1 MLFILKLG
9 SRFDMSK
16 FALDTSRE
24 QSRGEEIANT
34 ISHAVALVAIIVG
47 TPFLIW
53 NAVQEG
59 DAGFVVGAS
68 IFAAS
73 AILLYLA
80 STVYHALQSGKVKQ
94 IFRTLDH
101 SAIFLLI
108 AGTYTPFTLGVLSG
122 AWGWTLFGIVWGL
135 AAIGVAMK
143 AFKWG
148 YHPLLSTGLYLSMG
162 WLVVIAINPLLEMV
176 PTEGLMW
183 LLAGGL
189 FYTVGVIFYA
199 TDSRLKYGHSIWHFF
214 VMGGTG
220 CHYFAILWY
229 AA

>member
-1 MLFILKLG
+1 
-9 SRFDMSK
+9 MSK
-16 FALDTSRE
+16 FSLDNARE
-24 QSRGEEIANT
+24 QTRGEEIANT
-34 ISHAVALVAIIVG
+34 ITHGIALLALVIG

-68 IFAAS
+68 VFAAS

-80 STVYHALQSGKVKQ
+80 STVYHALRSGKTKQ
-94 IFRTLDH
+94 LFRTLDH

-135 AAIGVAMK
+135 AVVGVAMK

-148 YHPLLSTGLYLSMG
+148 YHPLLSTGLYLAMG
-162 WLVVIAINPLLEMV
+162 WLVVIAINPLLEAV
-176 PTEGLMW
+176 PTEGLLW

-189 FYTVGVIFYA
+189 FYTVGVVFYA

-220 CHYFAILWY
+220 CHYFAVLWY

>member
-1 MLFILKLG
+1 
-9 SRFDMSK
+9 MSK